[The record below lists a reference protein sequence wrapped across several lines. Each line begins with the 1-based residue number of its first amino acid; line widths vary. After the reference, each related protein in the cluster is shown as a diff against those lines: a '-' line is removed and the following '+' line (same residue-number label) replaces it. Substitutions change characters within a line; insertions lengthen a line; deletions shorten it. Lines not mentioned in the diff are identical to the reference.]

1 MSFLTLPADRVQR
14 AIEGDAH
21 ALDHLVRASL
31 KPVLDWCIR
40 LGGPGVDADDLAHDV
55 LVLVLR
61 KLPTLRAP
69 DRYAPWL
76 FMLTRREALRRR
88 RREAARRWL
97 PLFDREERD
106 PRPGPCAEAEL
117 SETSRQ
123 VFGLLDRLPEHQRC
137 VLVLCDVEERSA
149 AEAATLLGVPPGTVK
164 SRLRLGRQRFL
175 ALAQR
180 DGLARELGEVARL
193 GADG

>member
-1 MSFLTLPADRVQR
+1 MSYLTVSAERVQR

-21 ALDHLVRASL
+21 ALDHLMRVSL
-31 KPVLDWCIR
+31 RPVLDWCIR
-40 LGGPGVDADDLAHDV
+40 LGGPGLDADDLAHDV
-55 LVLVLR
+55 MILVLR

-76 FMLTRREALRRR
+76 FMITRREVIRRR
-88 RREAARRWL
+88 RKEKARRWM
-97 PLFDREERD
+97 PLFEREERCSA
-106 PRPGPCAEAEL
+106 PGPCSQAEL

-123 VFGLLDRLPEHQRC
+123 LFGILERLPEAQRTA
-137 VLVLCDVEERSA
+137 LVLCDVEGRSA

-175 ALAQR
+175 TLAQR
-180 DGLARELGEVARL
+180 EGIARELAEVARL
-193 GADG
+193 GTDG

>member
-1 MSFLTLPADRVQR
+1 MSYLTVPAERVQR

-21 ALDHLVRASL
+21 ALDHLVRVSL

-40 LGGPGVDADDLAHDV
+40 LGGPGLDADDLAHDV

-76 FMLTRREALRRR
+76 FMITRREVVRRR
-88 RREAARRWL
+88 RREKAMRWL
-97 PLFDREERD
+97 PLFNWEERD
-106 PRPGPCAEAEL
+106 PGPGPCAAAEL
-117 SETSRQ
+117 SETSAQ
-123 VFGLLDRLPEHQRC
+123 VFGILDRLPELQRT

-180 DGLARELGEVARL
+180 EGLARELGEVARF

>member
-1 MSFLTLPADRVQR
+1 MSYLTVSAERVQR

-21 ALDHLVRASL
+21 ALDHLMRISL
-31 KPVLDWCIR
+31 QPVLDWCIR
-40 LGGPGVDADDLAHDV
+40 LGGPQVDPDDLAHDV
-55 LVLVLR
+55 LILVLR

-76 FMLTRREALRRR
+76 FMITRREVIRSRRR
-88 RREAARRWL
+88 ASVRRFL
-97 PLFDREERD
+97 PLFDREQQD
-106 PRPGPCAEAEL
+106 SAPGPCSQIEL

-123 VFGLLDRLPEHQRC
+123 VFGLLDRLPEAQRAA
-137 VLVLCDVEERSA
+137 LVLCDVEGRSA

-193 GADG
+193 GTDG

>member
-1 MSFLTLPADRVQR
+1 MSFLTVPADRVQR
-14 AIEGDAH
+14 AIEGDVH
-21 ALDHLVRASL
+21 ALDHLVRLSL
-31 KPVLDWCIR
+31 RPVLDWCTR
-40 LGGPGVDADDLAHDV
+40 LGGPGLDADDLAHDV
-55 LVLVLR
+55 MILVLR

-76 FMLTRREALRRR
+76 FMITRREVVRRR
-88 RREAARRWL
+88 RREKARRWL
-97 PLFDREERD
+97 PLFEREEPD
-106 PRPGPCAEAEL
+106 PNRGPGAAAEL

-123 VFGLLDRLPEHQRC
+123 VFGILDRLPEAQRS

-149 AEAATLLGVPPGTVK
+149 AEAATLLGVPPGTIK

-180 DGLARELGEVARL
+180 EGVARELAEVARL
-193 GADG
+193 GTDG

>member
-1 MSFLTLPADRVQR
+1 MSYLTVSAERVQR

-21 ALDHLVRASL
+21 ALDHLVRVSL
-31 KPVLDWCIR
+31 RPVLDWCIR
-40 LGGPGVDADDLAHDV
+40 LGGPGLDADDLAHDV
-55 LVLVLR
+55 LILVLR

-76 FMLTRREALRRR
+76 FMITRREVLRRR
-88 RREAARRWL
+88 RREKARRWV
-97 PLFDREERD
+97 PLFDREQQD
-106 PRPGPCAEAEL
+106 PGGGPCADLEL

-123 VFGLLDRLPEHQRC
+123 VFGLLDRLPEAQRTAL
-137 VLVLCDVEERSA
+137 VLVDVEGRSA

-175 ALAQR
+175 TMAQR
-180 DGLARELGEVARL
+180 EGLARELAEVARL
-193 GADG
+193 GTEG